1 MNFSFFKNCV
11 LRGLFV
17 GLCWKESLVHIRHQN
32 RGFDLAFFFDFF
44 YRDKSLEK
52 HVFDWDNIS
61 KKCSNIL
68 PQFREKKGWPNLFVR
83 ETFYGNFSWSSKCL
97 PRKISLVTS
106 RDSSES
112 LMKLMSLGRLW
123 YWIEILSTVWKVES
137 VSCERIQSDARKA
150 EWSSTEF
157 YKSCAAVMFYFTF
170 KW

>member
-68 PQFREKKGWPNLFVR
+68 PQFRGKNDGRISSFVKPFMVTLVDLQSACR
-83 ETFYGNFSWSSKCL
+83 VRSL
-97 PRKISLVTS
+97 LVTS

-150 EWSSTEF
+150 EWSGTEF
-157 YKSCAAVMFYFTF
+157 C
-170 KW
+170 